1 MKQISAFIEN
11 SKGSLSYIT
20 GLFKESGIDIK
31 AMTLADTAEYGILRM
46 IVSDSKKA
54 LDTLK
59 SNGVIASI
67 TNVTVVA
74 IENQIGG
81 LGAVLTLL
89 DKENLNIEY
98 MYAFEALTKS
108 GAFAVFR
115 FEDGDRAREV
125 LKANGID
132 HVSEEDL
139 R

>member
-59 SNGVIASI
+59 SNGVIA
-67 TNVTVVA
+67 
-74 IENQIGG
+74 
-81 LGAVLTLL
+81 
-89 DKENLNIEY
+89 
-98 MYAFEALTKS
+98 
-108 GAFAVFR
+108 
-115 FEDGDRAREV
+115 
-125 LKANGID
+125 
-132 HVSEEDL
+132 
-139 R
+139 

>member
-20 GLFKESGIDIK
+20 DLFRESSIDIK
-31 AMTLADTAEYGILRM
+31 AMSLADTAEYGILRM

-54 LDTLK
+54 LDALK

-67 TNVTVVA
+67 TNVTVVP
-74 IENQIGG
+74 IKNEIGG
-81 LGAVLTLL
+81 LGAVLSLL
-89 DKENLNIEY
+89 DKKNINIEY
-98 MYAFEALTKS
+98 MYAFEAITKS

-115 FEDGDRAREV
+115 FEDGDKAREV

-132 HVSEEDL
+132 HISEEDL
-139 R
+139 K

>member
-67 TNVTVVA
+67 TNVTVVS

-108 GAFAVFR
+108 VAFAVFR